1 MAAPR
6 RTGDNRA
13 KGSATKATTGS
24 GNMEKSMAVNARPL
38 LCPMCE
44 EHELRSF
51 GRNCARCE
59 SCQFV
64 LGGQFLDALLQITGS
79 PEALGS
85 HACECGHPEMRRI
98 PEGVYRCP
106 ACGSEVLPL
115 SASYVR
121 PENRSLVYWSGWL
134 EGRYGERSCFTENR
148 GLTVWDSAV
157 DRLEY
162 YRGHRS
168 GREGRERVDRLRQT
182 S

>member
-1 MAAPR
+1 MEKPMAAK
-6 RTGDNRA
+6 T
-13 KGSATKATTGS
+13 
-24 GNMEKSMAVNARPL
+24 RPL

-44 EHELRSF
+44 VCELHSF
-51 GRNCARCE
+51 GRNSARCE

-64 LGGQFLDALLQITGS
+64 LGGQFLDTLLQITGS
-79 PEALGS
+79 PEALGT

-106 ACGSEVLPL
+106 ACGSEVLPV
-115 SASYVR
+115 SAASYR
-121 PENRSLVYWSGWL
+121 ETGNRSLAYWSGWL
-134 EGRYGERSCFTENR
+134 EGRYGERSCFTGNR
-148 GLTVWDSAV
+148 GLATWDSAE

-168 GREGRERVDRLRQT
+168 GREDRERVERLKEA